1 MLITSKGR
9 YALRLMIFV
18 AASGEGAKV
27 TLRQVADSENISLKY
42 LEQLAHTLVKA
53 DLLASVRGH
62 GGGYRLAREAA
73 SIKAGDVIRAAE
85 GTTTPV
91 ACAGLDDM
99 CPRENMCSTVA
110 FWAGLDEVIENYVD
124 GVTLADL
131 AQTSFSNLIPMKED
145 IAQEVA
151 NATCGTKR

>member
-1 MLITSKGR
+1 M
-9 YALRLMIFV
+9 
-18 AASGEGAKV
+18 
-27 TLRQVADSENISLKY
+27 
-42 LEQLAHTLVKA
+42 
-53 DLLASVRGH
+53 RGH

-99 CPRENMCSTVA
+99 CPRESMCSTVA